1 MLPVPRGLTHGSLHA
16 SRNREHPRPGDNPI
30 FCYKEYVV
38 SKSTTCQAKLESSLT
53 SCQSPMDPLLI
64 QPRRDDKTG
73 NNGTYCIDSNDRWLQ
88 TLPRH
93 SEMVVPQD
101 QAYGQRPHKNFK
113 SFETLEDGF
122 RKDYRTKPHE
132 SNTWSQGG
140 GEYYCGTS
148 SVAARRDP
156 SQPKDGATAR
166 QQPLNM
172 AQFTRRIPFRVR
184 WNETTAAKDA
194 S

>member
-1 MLPVPRGLTHGSLHA
+1 MLVPRGLTHGSLHA

-30 FCYKEYVV
+30 FCYEEYVV
-38 SKSTTCQAKLESSLT
+38 SKSTTCQAKLEGSLT
-53 SCQSPMDPLLI
+53 SCQGPMDPLLI
-64 QPRRDDKTG
+64 QPRGDDKTG
-73 NNGTYCIDSNDRWLQ
+73 NNGAYCIDSNDRWLQ

-101 QAYGQRPHKNFK
+101 QAYGQRPHKNLNRLRPRRMD
-113 SFETLEDGF
+113 SGRIVVLSRMRAIPGA
-122 RKDYRTKPHE
+122 R
-132 SNTWSQGG
+132 G

-166 QQPLNM
+166 QQPVNM
-172 AQFTRRIPFRVR
+172 AQFTRRIPFPCGIER
-184 WNETTAAKDA
+184 NN